1 MLSSLC
7 VLTLRV
13 FSSSILPASR
23 AAFPKMHKL
32 NGERLKPPT
41 EPAQPGNYLLYHGQ
55 QLNDHA
61 DYFAEAAHMGS
72 GCQPGFEGE
81 VPESPMTKQLREEQK
96 RQNIS
101 EQQSAGHQQVEAKV
115 LKRPSSGGNDAGAR
129 GFALLPPPLNK
140 AQTACVAESTIFC
153 FAPMKKTIGYVPN
166 DSSEHDRHRSHTLAA
181 R

>member
-101 EQQSAGHQQVEAKV
+101 EQQSAGA
-115 LKRPSSGGNDAGAR
+115 SAGR
-129 GFALLPPPLNK
+129 SQGT
-140 AQTACVAESTIFC
+140 QTAFERWQRCRGTWLRSTST
-153 FAPMKKTIGYVPN
+153 TIEQSTNSLCSRVYNILLCSNEEDDWLRPK
-166 DSSEHDRHRSHTLAA
+166 
-181 R
+181 